1 MTIKRNV
8 LIIMTLCLPLMV
20 FANVLQAFE
29 YQSLLSVIQ
38 EQEDQQKVWV
48 DRNKEILTAIEVL
61 RAPERL
67 DDIGTGELGLTRV
80 PGDEQI
86 KVIFS
91 TRLAANTGGR
101 GE

>member
-1 MTIKRNV
+1 M
-8 LIIMTLCLPLMV
+8 
-20 FANVLQAFE
+20 E
-29 YQSLLSVIQ
+29 
-38 EQEDQQKVWV
+38 EQQKVWV

-67 DDIGTGELGLTRV
+67 DEIGSVELGLARV

-91 TRLAANTGGR
+91 SRVNPSNTGGFWVNKR
-101 GE
+101 VLDALDALKLRTAFSWPKAS

>member
-1 MTIKRNV
+1 
-8 LIIMTLCLPLMV
+8 MV
-20 FANVLQAFE
+20 FANVFQAFE
-29 YQSLLSVIQ
+29 YQTLLSQIQ
-38 EQEDQQKVWV
+38 DMEEQQKVWV

-67 DDIGTGELGLTRV
+67 DEIGSVELGLARV
-80 PGDEQI
+80 PGDQQI

-91 TRLAANTGGR
+91 SRVNPSNTEGS